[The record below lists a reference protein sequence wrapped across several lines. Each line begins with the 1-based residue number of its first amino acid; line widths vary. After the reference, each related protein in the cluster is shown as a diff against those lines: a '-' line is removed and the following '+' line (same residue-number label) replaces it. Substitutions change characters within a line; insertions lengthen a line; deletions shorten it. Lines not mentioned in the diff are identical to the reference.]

1 MAQKRIGIAKKS
13 KKVRR
18 FFVDSDIES
27 GASEAP
33 NMSSGV
39 FFWPKLGWN
48 SQFLPHPCPISP

>member
-1 MAQKRIGIAKKS
+1 MAQKRVGIAKKS

-33 NMSSGV
+33 NMSY
-39 FFWPKLGWN
+39 WRL
-48 SQFLPHPCPISP
+48 LLA